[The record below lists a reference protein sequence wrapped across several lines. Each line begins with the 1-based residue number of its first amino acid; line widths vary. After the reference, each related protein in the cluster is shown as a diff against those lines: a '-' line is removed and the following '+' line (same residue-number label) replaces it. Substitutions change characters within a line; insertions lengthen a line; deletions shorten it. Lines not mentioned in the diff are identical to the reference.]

1 MTGLRESGV
10 DGRGAE
16 EDEAEQRNGLIVM
29 ACRAATQD
37 RDDNRRNHQPE
48 RDQNRWQEMRSGRR
62 EERREHDE
70 PDAENRERF
79 PRAWLHDHDDLFYR
93 DVMIPSRLPI
103 GARCRRAWP

>member
-48 RDQNRWQEMRSGRR
+48 RDQNRRQEMRSGRR
-62 EERREHDE
+62 EERRDHDE

-93 DVMIPSRLPI
+93 DVMIPSRPPI

>member
-1 MTGLRESGV
+1 M

-16 EDEAEQRNGLIVM
+16 ADEAELRNGLIVM

-37 RDDNRRNHQPE
+37 RDENRRNHQPE
-48 RDQNRWQEMRSGRR
+48 RDQDRR

-79 PRAWLHDHDDLFYR
+79 PRSWLHDHDDIFYR
-93 DVMIPSRLPI
+93 D
-103 GARCRRAWP
+103 G